1 MKGQQRVT
9 YLIHTIGTGINHQNL
24 IRNVVVR
31 KIIMYKLN
39 IIIIFKFSTINYI
52 KISIHNSLSLRRYK
66 L

>member
-39 IIIIFKFSTINYI
+39 IIQNELLLILYNN
-52 KISIHNSLSLRRYK
+52 KISH
-66 L
+66 